1 MKREQDIN
9 EESMREYNRQRARR
23 RQNRIKLVMVMLCTL
38 VVLVVIMYCGTA
50 LYLKITE
57 KNAEDGAVEVLGGTV
72 VYTQEELDMQV
83 ARAVSDAEAR
93 ALEAESLAASRIE
106 EAVRNAEEQAHQ
118 GVLNTIRT
126 GLSDGQTMLETLR
139 PLFPEELLVA
149 SGGQYYF
156 VPINRGL
163 KQSQLVQENVN
174 LLENGEIQYMS
185 GDQVISHKGIDVSR
199 HQGNIDWA
207 KVAQDGVEFAFIRV
221 AYRGYGTGKMEEDS
235 YFDQNVQ
242 GAQAAGIKTGVYIY
256 SQAITEEEVLEEAN
270 LVLQKVAPYQLEC
283 PIVFDVELVS
293 GANGRMNNITPEERT
308 NLALLFCQT
317 IEAAGYKPMIYHNT
331 EMGALKIDVSALE
344 DYDKWF
350 ASYSETLYYP
360 YEYKVWQYT
369 PHGKVAGISSEVD
382 LNICIEPI
390 WEE

>member
-9 EESMREYNRQRARR
+9 EESMREYKWRRARR

-50 LYLKITE
+50 LYLKVTE

-106 EAVRNAEEQAHQ
+106 EAVRNAEEQAHE
-118 GVLNTIRT
+118 GVLNTIRN

-149 SGGQYYF
+149 SSGQYYF

-174 LLENGEIQYMS
+174 LLESGEIQYMS

-390 WEE
+390 WE

>member
-1 MKREQDIN
+1 MKKEIN
-9 EESMREYNRQRARR
+9 EESMREYKWRRARR
-23 RQNRIKLVMVMLCTL
+23 RQNQIRLAMVMVCTL
-38 VVLVVIMYCGTA
+38 VVLVIIMYCGTA

-57 KNAEDGAVEVLGGTV
+57 EGDGDAVEASAGTV
-72 VYTQEELDMQV
+72 VYSQEELDAQV
-83 ARAVSDAEAR
+83 ALAVAEAENRAVAEAD
-93 ALEAESLAASRIE
+93 ALAAEKIE
-106 EAVRNAEEQAHQ
+106 EAVRTAETQGQE
-118 GVLNTIRT
+118 GVLDTIRT
-126 GLSDGQTMLETLR
+126 SLSDGQTMLEALR
-139 PLFPEELLVA
+139 PLYPEELLVA
-149 SGGQYYF
+149 SGGQYHF
-156 VPINRGL
+156 VPINRQL

-174 LLENGEIQYMS
+174 LLESGEIQYMS

-199 HQGNIDWA
+199 HQGNIDWE

-221 AYRGYGTGKMEEDS
+221 AYRGYGTGKIEEDS

-256 SQAITEEEVLEEAN
+256 SQAITEEEILEEAD

-293 GANGRMNNITPEERT
+293 GANGRMNNLTQEERT

-331 EMGALKIDVSALE
+331 EMGALKIDMAALE
-344 DYDKWF
+344 NYDKWF

>member
-9 EESMREYNRQRARR
+9 EESMREYKWRRARR

-106 EAVRNAEEQAHQ
+106 EAVRNAEEQAHE
-118 GVLNTIRT
+118 GVLNTIRN

-149 SGGQYYF
+149 SSGQYYF

-174 LLENGEIQYMS
+174 LLESGEIQYMS

-390 WEE
+390 WE

>member
-1 MKREQDIN
+1 MKKEIN
-9 EESMREYNRQRARR
+9 DESMREYKWRKARR
-23 RQNRIKLVMVMLCTL
+23 RQNQIRLAMVMVCTL
-38 VVLVVIMYCGTA
+38 VVLVIIMYCGTA

-57 KNAEDGAVEVLGGTV
+57 EGDAVEASAGTV
-72 VYTQEELDMQV
+72 VYSQEELDAQV
-83 ARAVSDAEAR
+83 ALAVAEAENRAVSEADALAAEKIAEAVQ
-93 ALEAESLAASRIE
+93 AAEAQGQE
-106 EAVRNAEEQAHQ
+106 
-118 GVLNTIRT
+118 GVLDTIRT
-126 GLSDGQTMLETLR
+126 SLSDGQTMLEALR
-139 PLFPEELLVA
+139 PLYPEELLVA
-149 SGGQYYF
+149 SGGQYHF
-156 VPINRGL
+156 VPINRQL

-174 LLENGEIQYMS
+174 LLESGEIQYMS

-199 HQGNIDWA
+199 HQGNIDWE

-221 AYRGYGTGKMEEDS
+221 AYRGYGTGKIEEDS

-256 SQAITEEEVLEEAN
+256 SQAITEEEILEEAE

-293 GANGRMNNITPEERT
+293 GANGRMNNLTQEERT
-308 NLALLFCQT
+308 SLALLFCQT

-331 EMGALKIDVSALE
+331 EMGALKIDVAALE

-369 PHGKVAGISSEVD
+369 SHGKVAGISSEVD

>member
-1 MKREQDIN
+1 MKKEIN
-9 EESMREYNRQRARR
+9 EESMREYKWRQARR
-23 RQNRIKLVMVMLCTL
+23 RQNQIKLALIMLCTL
-38 VVLVVIMYCGTA
+38 VVLVIIMYCGTA

-57 KNAEDGAVEVLGGTV
+57 GEDGDAVAASGGTV
-72 VYTQEELDMQV
+72 VYSQEELDMQV
-83 ARAVSDAEAR
+83 SLAVAEAENR
-93 ALEAESLAASRIE
+93 VAAETDTLIA
-106 EAVRNAEEQAHQ
+106 EAVRAAEEQAQ
-118 GVLNTIRT
+118 EGVLDNIRT
-126 GLSDGQTMLETLR
+126 SLSDGQTMLEALR
-139 PLFPEELLVA
+139 PLYPEEMLVA
-149 SGGQYYF
+149 SGGQYHF
-156 VPINRGL
+156 VPINRQL

-174 LLENGEIQYMS
+174 LLESGEIQYMS

-199 HQGNIDWA
+199 HQGNIDWE

-235 YFDQNVQ
+235 YFDQNMQ

-256 SQAITEEEVLEEAN
+256 SQAITEEEILEEAN

-293 GANGRMNNITPEERT
+293 GANGRMNNLTQEERT
-308 NLALLFCQT
+308 NLTLLFCQT

-331 EMGALKIDVSALE
+331 EMGALKIDVAALE

-350 ASYSETLYYP
+350 ASYSEMLYYP

-369 PHGKVAGISSEVD
+369 PHGKVAGINSEVD

>member
-1 MKREQDIN
+1 MKKEIDVN
-9 EESMREYNRQRARR
+9 EESMREYKWRQARR

-57 KNAEDGAVEVLGGTV
+57 EKAGDGAVEALGGTV
-72 VYTQEELDMQV
+72 VYSQEELDLQV
-83 ARAVSDAEAR
+83 ALAVSEAEAR
-93 ALEAESLAASRIE
+93 ALEAESLADARIE
-106 EAVRNAEEQAHQ
+106 EAVRSAQEQAHED
-118 GVLNTIRT
+118 VLNSIRT

-139 PLFPEELLVA
+139 PLFPEEMLVA
-149 SGGQYYF
+149 SSGQYYF
-156 VPINRGL
+156 VPINREL

-174 LLENGEIQYMS
+174 LLESGEIQYMS

-235 YFDQNVQ
+235 FFDQNVQ

-382 LNICIEPI
+382 LNICIDPI

>member
-1 MKREQDIN
+1 MKKEIN
-9 EESMREYNRQRARR
+9 DESMREYKWRKARR
-23 RQNRIKLVMVMLCTL
+23 RQNQIRLAMVMVCTL
-38 VVLVVIMYCGTA
+38 VVLVIIMYCGTA

-57 KNAEDGAVEVLGGTV
+57 EGDAVEASAGTV
-72 VYTQEELDMQV
+72 VYSQEELDAQV
-83 ARAVSDAEAR
+83 ALAVAEAENRAVSEADALAAEKIAEAVQ
-93 ALEAESLAASRIE
+93 AAEAQGQE
-106 EAVRNAEEQAHQ
+106 
-118 GVLNTIRT
+118 GVLDTIRT
-126 GLSDGQTMLETLR
+126 SLSDGQTMLEALR
-139 PLFPEELLVA
+139 PLYPEELLVA
-149 SGGQYYF
+149 SGGQYHF
-156 VPINRGL
+156 VPINRQL

-174 LLENGEIQYMS
+174 LLESGEIQYMS

-199 HQGNIDWA
+199 HQGNIDWE

-221 AYRGYGTGKMEEDS
+221 AYRGYGTGKIEEDS

-256 SQAITEEEVLEEAN
+256 SQAITEEEILEEAE

-293 GANGRMNNITPEERT
+293 GANGRMNNLTQEERT
-308 NLALLFCQT
+308 SLALLFCQT

-331 EMGALKIDVSALE
+331 EMGALKIDVAALE

>member
-1 MKREQDIN
+1 MKKEIN
-9 EESMREYNRQRARR
+9 EENMREYKWRRARR
-23 RQNRIKLVMVMLCTL
+23 RQNQIKLAMIMLCTL
-38 VVLVVIMYCGTA
+38 VVLVIIMYCGTA
-50 LYLKITE
+50 LYLKIAEE
-57 KNAEDGAVEVLGGTV
+57 KGDAVAALGGTV
-72 VYTQEELDMQV
+72 VYSQEELDMHV
-83 ARAVSDAEAR
+83 ALAVSETEARMEQEVEALAEAK
-93 ALEAESLAASRIE
+93 LE
-106 EAVRNAEEQAHQ
+106 EAVRTAQEQAQ
-118 GVLNTIRT
+118 EGVLDNIRT
-126 GLSDGQTMLETLR
+126 SLSDGQTMLEALR
-139 PLFPEELLVA
+139 PLYPEEMLVA
-149 SGGQYYF
+149 SGGQYHF
-156 VPINRGL
+156 VPINRQL

-174 LLENGEIQYMS
+174 LLESGEIQYMS
-185 GDQVISHKGIDVSR
+185 GEEVISHKGIDVSR

-207 KVAQDGVEFAFIRV
+207 KVAQDGVEFAFVRV
-221 AYRGYGTGKMEEDS
+221 AYRGYGTGKIEEDS

-293 GANGRMNNITPEERT
+293 GANGRMNNITTEERT

-317 IEAAGYKPMIYHNT
+317 IEAAGYTPMIYHNT
-331 EMGALKIDVSALE
+331 EMGALKIDVAALE

-350 ASYSETLYYP
+350 ASYSEVLYYP

-369 PHGKVAGISSEVD
+369 AKGKVAGISSEVD

>member
-1 MKREQDIN
+1 MKKEIN
-9 EESMREYNRQRARR
+9 EESMREYKRRQARK
-23 RQNRIKLVMVMLCTL
+23 RQNRIKLAMVMLCTL

-57 KNAEDGAVEVLGGTV
+57 EKDGGAVEALGGTV
-72 VYTQEELDMQV
+72 VYSQEELDMQV
-83 ARAVSDAEAR
+83 ALAVSEAENRAAEAE
-93 ALEAESLAASRIE
+93 ALVESRIA
-106 EAVRNAEEQAHQ
+106 EAVRAAEEQAQ
-118 GVLNTIRT
+118 EGVLDNIRT
-126 GLSDGQTMLETLR
+126 SLSDGQTMLEALR
-139 PLFPEELLVA
+139 PLYPEEMLVA
-149 SGGQYYF
+149 SGGQYHF
-156 VPINRGL
+156 VPINRQL

-174 LLENGEIQYMS
+174 VLESGEIQYMS

-242 GAQAAGIKTGVYIY
+242 GAQAAGIKTGVYLY

-293 GANGRMNNITPEERT
+293 GANGRMNNIAPAERT

-331 EMGALKIDVSALE
+331 EMGALKIDVAALE

-390 WEE
+390 WE

>member
-1 MKREQDIN
+1 MKKEIDIN
-9 EESMREYNRQRARR
+9 EESMREYKWRRARR
-23 RQNRIKLVMVMLCTL
+23 RQNRVKMVMVMLCTL

-57 KNAEDGAVEVLGGTV
+57 ERAEDGAVEVLGGTV
-72 VYTQEELDMQV
+72 VYTQEELDLRV
-83 ARAVSDAEAR
+83 ARAVSEAEAR
-93 ALEAESLAASRIE
+93 ALEAESLAESRIE
-106 EAVRNAEEQAHQ
+106 EAVRNAEEQAHE

-149 SGGQYYF
+149 SSGQYYF

-174 LLENGEIQYMS
+174 LLESGEIQYMS

-199 HQGNIDWA
+199 HQGNIDWE
-207 KVAQDGVEFAFIRV
+207 KVAQDGVEFAFVRV

-331 EMGALKIDVSALE
+331 EMGALKMDVSALE

-382 LNICIEPI
+382 LNICIDPI

>member
-1 MKREQDIN
+1 MKKEIN
-9 EESMREYNRQRARR
+9 EESMREYKWRQARK

-50 LYLKITE
+50 LYLRITVD
-57 KNAEDGAVEVLGGTV
+57 KDGDAVEALAGTV
-72 VYTQEELDMQV
+72 VYSQEELDMQV
-83 ARAVSDAEAR
+83 ALAVTEAEAR
-93 ALEAESLAASRIE
+93 AAMEAETLAESRIQ
-106 EAVRNAEEQAHQ
+106 EAVRAAEEQGQ
-118 GVLNTIRT
+118 EGVLDTIRT
-126 GLSDGQTMLETLR
+126 SLSDGQTMLEALR
-139 PLFPEELLVA
+139 PLYPEEMLVA
-149 SGGQYYF
+149 SGGQYHF
-156 VPINRGL
+156 VPINRQL
-163 KQSQLVQENVN
+163 RQSQLVQENVN
-174 LLENGEIQYMS
+174 LLESGEIQYMS

-199 HQGNIDWA
+199 HQGNIDWE

-256 SQAITEEEVLEEAN
+256 SQAITEEEVLEEAD

-331 EMGALKIDVSALE
+331 EMGALKLDVAALE

-350 ASYSETLYYP
+350 ASYSEILYYP

-369 PHGKVAGISSEVD
+369 PHGKVAGINSEVD
-382 LNICIEPI
+382 LNICIEPV

>member
-1 MKREQDIN
+1 MKKEMND
-9 EESMREYNRQRARR
+9 ESMREYKWRKARR
-23 RQNRIKLVMVMLCTL
+23 RQNQIRLAMVMVCTL
-38 VVLVVIMYCGTA
+38 VVLVIIMYCGTA

-57 KNAEDGAVEVLGGTV
+57 EGNGDAVEASGGTV
-72 VYTQEELDMQV
+72 VYSQEELDAQV
-83 ARAVSDAEAR
+83 ALAVAEAENRAVSEADA
-93 ALEAESLAASRIE
+93 LAAEKIA
-106 EAVRNAEEQAHQ
+106 EAVRAAELQAQ
-118 GVLNTIRT
+118 EGVLDTIRT
-126 GLSDGQTMLETLR
+126 SLSDGQTMLEALR
-139 PLFPEELLVA
+139 PLYPEELLVA
-149 SGGQYYF
+149 SGGQYHF
-156 VPINRGL
+156 VPINRQL

-174 LLENGEIQYMS
+174 LLESGEIQYMS

-199 HQGNIDWA
+199 HQGNIDWE

-221 AYRGYGTGKMEEDS
+221 AYRGYGTGKIEEDS

-256 SQAITEEEVLEEAN
+256 SQAITEEEILEEAE

-293 GANGRMNNITPEERT
+293 GANGRMNNLTQEERT
-308 NLALLFCQT
+308 SLTLLFCQT

-331 EMGALKIDVSALE
+331 EMGALKIDVAALE
-344 DYDKWF
+344 NYDKWF

-390 WEE
+390 WE

>member
-1 MKREQDIN
+1 MKKEIN
-9 EESMREYNRQRARR
+9 EESMREYKWRQARR
-23 RQNRIKLVMVMLCTL
+23 RQNQIKLALIMLCTL
-38 VVLVVIMYCGTA
+38 VVLVIIMYCGTA

-57 KNAEDGAVEVLGGTV
+57 GEDGGAVTASGGTV
-72 VYTQEELDMQV
+72 VYSQEELDMQV
-83 ARAVSDAEAR
+83 SLAVAEAENR
-93 ALEAESLAASRIE
+93 VAAETDTLIA
-106 EAVRNAEEQAHQ
+106 EAVRAAEEQAQ
-118 GVLNTIRT
+118 EGVLDNIRT
-126 GLSDGQTMLETLR
+126 SLSDGQTMLEALR
-139 PLFPEELLVA
+139 PLYPEEMLVA
-149 SGGQYYF
+149 SGGQYHF
-156 VPINRGL
+156 VPINRQL

-174 LLENGEIQYMS
+174 LLESGEIQYMS

-199 HQGNIDWA
+199 HQGNIDWE

-235 YFDQNVQ
+235 YFDQNMQ

-256 SQAITEEEVLEEAN
+256 SQAITEEEILEEAN

-293 GANGRMNNITPEERT
+293 GANGRMNNLTQEERT
-308 NLALLFCQT
+308 NLTLLFCQT

-331 EMGALKIDVSALE
+331 EMGALKIDVAALE

-350 ASYSETLYYP
+350 ASYSEMLYYP

-369 PHGKVAGISSEVD
+369 PHGKVAGINSEVD

>member
-1 MKREQDIN
+1 MKKEIN
-9 EESMREYNRQRARR
+9 EESMREYKWRQARR
-23 RQNRIKLVMVMLCTL
+23 RQNQIKLALIMLCTL
-38 VVLVVIMYCGTA
+38 VVLVIIMYCGTA

-57 KNAEDGAVEVLGGTV
+57 GEDGGAVAASGGSV
-72 VYTQEELDMQV
+72 VYSQEELDMQV
-83 ARAVSDAEAR
+83 SLAVAEAENR
-93 ALEAESLAASRIE
+93 VAAETDALIA
-106 EAVRNAEEQAHQ
+106 EAVRAAEEQAQ
-118 GVLNTIRT
+118 EGVLDNIRT
-126 GLSDGQTMLETLR
+126 SLSDGQTMLEALR
-139 PLFPEELLVA
+139 PLYPEEMLVA
-149 SGGQYYF
+149 SGGQYHF
-156 VPINRGL
+156 VPINRQL

-174 LLENGEIQYMS
+174 LLESGEIQYMS

-199 HQGNIDWA
+199 HQGNIDWE

-235 YFDQNVQ
+235 YFDQNMQ

-256 SQAITEEEVLEEAN
+256 SQAITEEEILEEAN
-270 LVLQKVAPYQLEC
+270 LVLQKVAPYQPEC

-293 GANGRMNNITPEERT
+293 GANGRMNNLTQEERT
-308 NLALLFCQT
+308 NLTLLFCQT

-331 EMGALKIDVSALE
+331 EMGALKIDVAALE

-350 ASYSETLYYP
+350 ASYSEMLYYP

-369 PHGKVAGISSEVD
+369 PHGKVAGINSEVD

>member
-9 EESMREYNRQRARR
+9 EESMRENKWRRARR

-57 KNAEDGAVEVLGGTV
+57 ENAEDGAVEVLGGTV
-72 VYTQEELDMQV
+72 VYTQEELDQQV
-83 ARAVSDAEAR
+83 ARAVSEAEAR
-93 ALEAESLAASRIE
+93 ALEAESLAATRME
-106 EAVRNAEEQAHQ
+106 EAVRNAEEQAHE

-174 LLENGEIQYMS
+174 LLESGEIQYMS

-207 KVAQDGVEFAFIRV
+207 KVAQDGVEFAFVRV

-293 GANGRMNNITPEERT
+293 GANGRMNHITPEERT

-390 WEE
+390 WK

>member
-1 MKREQDIN
+1 MKREQDIS
-9 EESMREYNRQRARR
+9 EESMREYKWRRTRR

-57 KNAEDGAVEVLGGTV
+57 ERAEDGAVEVLGGTV
-72 VYTQEELDMQV
+72 VYTQEELDLQV
-83 ARAVSDAEAR
+83 ANAVSEAEAR
-93 ALEAESLAASRIE
+93 ALEAESLAAARIE
-106 EAVRNAEEQAHQ
+106 EAVRSAEEQAQ
-118 GVLNTIRT
+118 EGVLNTIRT

-149 SGGQYYF
+149 SSGQYYF
-156 VPINRGL
+156 VPINRQL

-174 LLENGEIQYMS
+174 LLESGEIQYMS

-308 NLALLFCQT
+308 HLALLFCQT

-331 EMGALKIDVSALE
+331 EMGALKIDVAALE